1 MSCLD
6 VMYQSAYQPYQHYPF
21 YQRHFTQ
28 KFGHYKMQ
36 EPPDHDPSYTPHTQ
50 SVPPAT
56 STSTGYSS
64 SLYHHHHA
72 LHSHHGS
79 PPANASGLPH
89 QASVKKEDKPTVE
102 EAEPTVEAEYINS
115 RCVLFTYYT
124 GELNKVVDEHF
135 SRALS
140 QPSSFPPD
148 GRIGVSGGD
157 STGSQGKQSDG
168 STWNSKNGESAIPLM
183 CQRDLPASFWNSNYY
198 NHIKYPHPHHHPH
211 HSTPISSS
219 GSSSSSSSQG
229 PTSNPAHPGHHE
241 PLFTDPYPSPL
252 HHRPVHH
259 QPDPWHYPFV
269 SQGSYSHHHRSG
281 LHDLSYG
288 MSSGAGSAFNPRY
301 SSLLIQPSV
310 RSGRLPAMPGQCDFT
325 KGSEGWP
332 SGYSHGHSQQLSTEI
347 TSYGMESAST
357 SALEASDTSKDL
369 YWF

>member
-36 EPPDHDPSYTPHTQ
+36 EPPDHETNYTPHTQ

-56 STSTGYSS
+56 STSPYHHP
-64 SLYHHHHA
+64 HHHHHHHH
-72 LHSHHGS
+72 HSS
-79 PPANASGLPH
+79 PTTGNSSANPH
-89 QASVKKEDKPTVE
+89 QSSVKKEDKPTVDE
-102 EAEPTVEAEYINS
+102 GEPTVEAEYVNS
-115 RCVLFTYYT
+115 RCVLFTYYA

-140 QPSSFPPD
+140 QPSSFPSD
-148 GRIGVSGGD
+148 GRVGVSTGD
-157 STGSQGKQSDG
+157 GQDKQGEG
-168 STWNSKNGESAIPLM
+168 STWNGKNGESVVPPM

-198 NHIKYPHPHHHPH
+198 NHIRYPHHHAH
-211 HSTPISSS
+211 HSTPSSTTS
-219 GSSSSSSSQG
+219 STTQGS
-229 PTSNPAHPGHHE
+229 TSNSAHHE

-252 HHRPVHH
+252 HHRSVHH

-269 SQGSYSHHHRSG
+269 SSQSSYTHHRSG
-281 LHDLSYG
+281 IHDLSYPG
-288 MSSGAGSAFNPRY
+288 MSTGGSAFNPRY

-310 RSGRLPAMPGQCDFT
+310 RPGRLPTMPGQCDFT
-325 KGSEGWP
+325 KGAGEGWP
-332 SGYSHGHSQQLSTEI
+332 AGYSHSHSQQLSTEI
-347 TSYGMESAST
+347 ASYGMESASSS
-357 SALEASDTSKDL
+357 SALEAADTSKDL